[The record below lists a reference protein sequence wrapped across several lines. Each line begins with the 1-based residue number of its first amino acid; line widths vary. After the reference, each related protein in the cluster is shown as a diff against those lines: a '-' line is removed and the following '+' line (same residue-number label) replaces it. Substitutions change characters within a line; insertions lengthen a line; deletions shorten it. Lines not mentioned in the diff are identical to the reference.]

1 MTEFAA
7 PCLSVLPILQE
18 LRIAQ
23 CVISASKLI
32 SSHLG
37 WHYAFTQTVAN
48 IWFDEYQEFSML
60 MVMLQMALLIAVG
73 VLWQRYAPSHI
84 TAIAHRRA
92 LTDLVF
98 YILLPALVLHVIWQ
112 TPFDASSIK
121 ISLTALATLAV
132 SMLLMWLCFKWMKVT
147 RQQQGALLLAATF
160 PNATYLGLP
169 VTGQV
174 LGDWTQAVVLKYDL
188 FACTPVL
195 LTIGM
200 LMAHRFGNTQDK
212 IHPLQELMR
221 VPPLWALAV
230 ASLLNVTNTPQ
241 PELVAHALQTL
252 SGGVIPLMLIA
263 LGMSIRWDTLQVRF
277 IPMLL
282 PVCVI
287 ALVFAPLV
295 AWGVGGALALESGT
309 LTAVVLLSAMPTM
322 IFGIVICER
331 YGLDG
336 ALYAAAVFLT
346 SLLSIATLTVW
357 FNVL

>member
-7 PCLSVLPILQE
+7 PCLSVLPVLKE

-23 CVISASKLI
+23 CVISASDLD
-32 SSHLG
+32 
-37 WHYAFTQTVAN
+37 WHYAFIQTVAN
-48 IWFDEYQEFSML
+48 IWFDEYQEFLML

-73 VLWQRYAPSHI
+73 VLWQRFAPSHI
-84 TAIAHRRA
+84 TAVAHRRA

-112 TPFDASSIK
+112 RPFDASSIK

-132 SMLLMWLCFKWMKVT
+132 SMLLMWLCIKCMHVS
-147 RQQQGALLLAATF
+147 RPQQGALLLAATF

-174 LGDWTQAVVLKYDL
+174 LGDWTQAVVLKFDL

-195 LTIGM
+195 LTIGI
-200 LMAHRFGNTQDK
+200 LIAHRFGNTQDK

-230 ASLLNVTNTPQ
+230 ASLLNITNMPQ
-241 PELVAHALQTL
+241 PELLAHALQTL

-263 LGMSIRWDTLQVRF
+263 LGMSIRWDTLQARF

-282 PVCVI
+282 PVCII
-287 ALVFAPLV
+287 ALFIAPLV
-295 AWGVGGALALESGT
+295 ALWVGGALGLESST